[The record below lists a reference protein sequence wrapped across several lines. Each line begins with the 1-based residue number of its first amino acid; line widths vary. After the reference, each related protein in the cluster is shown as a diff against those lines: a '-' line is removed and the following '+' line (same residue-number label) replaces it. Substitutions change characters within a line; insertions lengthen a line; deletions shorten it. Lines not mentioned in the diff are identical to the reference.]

1 MTVPGDQQLSPMDRR
16 KINRISLGLLLLGFG
31 AAVVIYLTAKPEMVD
46 PLLGD
51 PLDSKKYRHDLEL
64 YGGKANVLSAQFMDW
79 FGNLWHGRTLAYTV
93 ATLTV
98 AGILVYRF
106 VATHPAPDSMNS
118 TDDHVPP
125 SDPS

>member
-1 MTVPGDQQLSPMDRR
+1 MTVPGDQQPSSMDRR
-16 KINRISLGLLLLGFG
+16 RINRISLVLLLLGFG

-79 FGNLWHGRTLAYTV
+79 FGGLWHGQTLAYTV
-93 ATLTV
+93 ATLTA
-98 AGILVYRF
+98 AGVLLYRF
-106 VATHPAPDSMNS
+106 VATHPAPDPTAS
-118 TDDHVPP
+118 TDGHTPP
-125 SDPS
+125 SDLP